1 MGPKRNQYVL
11 QIKMSKKLFGI
22 GYREHETKEDT
33 ERSRIL
39 GDAAITPLVDMEGF
53 AEAVEKHI

>member
-1 MGPKRNQYVL
+1 
-11 QIKMSKKLFGI
+11 MSKKLFGI

-33 ERSRIL
+33 GRSRIL